1 VKLEKIVIWFSEVK
15 FRYGIIICCI
25 LAIVIALLL
34 NFLKDN
40 LLEDWYSAISN
51 TLIALSA
58 SVMVS
63 FLWNK
68 VIFDHT
74 QHYAKSGIRD
84 YFDDFSEVQIAIAKK
99 IEKAKNVEIFFM
111 YGSTFLNANSS
122 AIKKLMKKKNSNL
135 IVMLAD
141 EQNNF
146 LPIYEQY
153 WNYEKD
159 QFKKSINK
167 TICELKKWHGEIAQE
182 NRCNLEIYKF
192 TKGCFT
198 YSYYK
203 IDNDIYF
210 VPSKAVAEKSFK
222 PITIYACKTTNEN
235 CMYERVGREKAHMIG
250 SGELVKI
257 YPGGSS

>member
-1 VKLEKIVIWFSEVK
+1 VKLVNIVIWFSEIK
-15 FRYGIIICCI
+15 FRYGIIICCVF
-25 LAIVIALLL
+25 AIFIALIL
-34 NFLKDN
+34 NLLKDY
-40 LLEDWYSAISN
+40 LTEDWYSAISN

-74 QHYAKSGIRD
+74 QHYSKSGIRD
-84 YFDDFSEVQIAIAKK
+84 YFDDFSDVQTTLLKK

-122 AIKKLMKKKNSNL
+122 AIKKLMSKKSSNL

-141 EQNNF
+141 AENKF

-153 WNYEKD
+153 WNYESD
-159 QFKKSINK
+159 QFNKSISK
-167 TICELKKWHGEIAQE
+167 TVCELTTWYEKIIQE

-210 VPSKAVAEKSFK
+210 VPNKAVAEKSFK
-222 PITIYACKTTNEN
+222 PITIYASKTTNEN
-235 CMYERVGREKAHMIG
+235 CLYERMGREKEHMIA

-257 YPGGSS
+257 FPIE